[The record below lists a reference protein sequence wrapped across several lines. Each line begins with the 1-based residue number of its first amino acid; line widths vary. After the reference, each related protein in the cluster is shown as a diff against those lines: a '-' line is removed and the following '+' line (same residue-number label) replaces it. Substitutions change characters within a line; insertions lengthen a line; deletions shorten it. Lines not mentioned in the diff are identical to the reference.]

1 MNLSNTL
8 SRVTGIFVILSLTA
22 CGGGGG
28 GSPAPIEPAPDPD
41 ASVGGVWHGTSTNSL
56 QPGVI
61 QFDALILEDGQG
73 RLFDENFVTY
83 EIDVSSDGDEFSG
96 TVRIYPFAG
105 LQFPGGETVLDG
117 TITGTI
123 DERNTIRNG
132 TWTASGE
139 TGSFDMDYDAPAYEI
154 DVTLAG
160 VAGMWIFTAVLPP
173 PAMFSVEVTINAAGD
188 LIGFD
193 SNGCA
198 YSGTLTDPAF
208 QDDQFNGLLLDWEI
222 TDSGGCPP
230 LIVGNYSGQAGLIE
244 DATDP
249 DVLLIST
256 DDDATTIS
264 FLFVRQ

>member
-56 QPGVI
+56 QPGVVI
-61 QFDALILEDGQG
+61 QIDGLILEDGQG

-96 TVRIYPFAG
+96 TVRIYPFPG
-105 LQFPGGETVLDG
+105 FQLPGGETVLDG

-123 DERNTIRNG
+123 DERNAIRNG

-139 TGSFDMDYDAPAYEI
+139 TGSFDMDYDAPSYEI
-154 DVTLAG
+154 DVTLAQ
-160 VAGMWIFTAVLPP
+160 VAGVWTQLDVLGNPFLT
-173 PAMFSVEVTINAAGD
+173 MTIDAAGNFNGQD
-188 LIGFD
+188 V
-193 SNGCA
+193 NGCD
-198 YSGTLTDPAF
+198 YTGTLTDPAF
-208 QDDQFNGLLLDWEI
+208 QGDQFDGLLVDME
-222 TDSGGCPP
+222 TGGLNCPW
-230 LIVGNYSGQAGLIE
+230 VGNFSGQAGLIE

-249 DVLLIST
+249 DGLVISV
-256 DDDATTIS
+256 DDDALAIGFVL
-264 FLFVRQ
+264 FLQ

>member
-1 MNLSNTL
+1 MNLSNSQL
-8 SRVTGIFVILSLTA
+8 RVTGILVILSLTA

-96 TVRIYPFAG
+96 TIRVY
-105 LQFPGGETVLDG
+105 LLPGAPGATVLDG

-123 DERNTIRNG
+123 DERDTMAG
-132 TWTASGE
+132 AWTASGE
-139 TGSFDMDYDAPAYEI
+139 TGDFEMAYDAPGYEI

-160 VAGMWIFTAVLPP
+160 VADTWTFDLRPDIDFWVT
-173 PAMFSVEVTINAAGD
+173 VTIEADGN
-188 LIGFD
+188 LIGQD
-193 SNGCA
+193 AQGCA

-222 TDSGGCPP
+222 SDVGGCF
-230 LIVGNYSGQAGLIE
+230 IVGNYSGQAGLIE

-249 DVLLIST
+249 DVLLIAV
-256 DDDATTIS
+256 DDDAVAIS
-264 FLFVRQ
+264 FPFVRQ

>member
-1 MNLSNTL
+1 MNLSNTP
-8 SRVTGIFVILSLTA
+8 SRVTGILVILSLTA

-73 RLFDENFVTY
+73 RAGDENFVTY

-96 TVRIYPFAG
+96 TIRVYLLPSA
-105 LQFPGGETVLDG
+105 PGATVLEG

-123 DERNTIRNG
+123 DERDTMAG

-139 TGSFDMDYDAPAYEI
+139 TGDFEMAYDAPAYEI

-160 VAGMWIFTAVLPP
+160 VADTWTFDLRPDIDFWVT
-173 PAMFSVEVTINAAGD
+173 VTIDAAGN
-188 LIGFD
+188 LNGQD
-193 SNGCA
+193 SQGCV

-208 QDDQFNGLLLDWEI
+208 QGDQFDGLLLDLEI
-222 TDSGGCPP
+222 SDVGGCF
-230 LIVGNYSGQAGLIE
+230 IVGNYSGQAALLE

-249 DVLLIST
+249 DVLLIAV
-256 DDDATTIS
+256 DDDAVAIG
-264 FLFVRQ
+264 FGFIRQ

>member
-73 RLFDENFVTY
+73 HLFDENFVTY

-96 TVRIYPFAG
+96 TIRVYLLPNA
-105 LQFPGGETVLDG
+105 PGARVLDG

-160 VAGMWIFTAVLPP
+160 VADTWTFDLRPDIDFWVT
-173 PAMFSVEVTINAAGD
+173 VTIDAAGN
-188 LIGFD
+188 LNGQD
-193 SNGCA
+193 SQGCV

-208 QDDQFNGLLLDWEI
+208 QGDQFDGLLLDWEI
-222 TDSGGCPP
+222 SDVGGCSPF
-230 LIVGNYSGQAGLIE
+230 IVGNYSGQAGLVEGE

-256 DDDATTIS
+256 DDDATIIG
-264 FLFVRQ
+264 FVFIRQ

>member
-1 MNLSNTL
+1 MNLSNSQL
-8 SRVTGIFVILSLTA
+8 RVTGILVILSLTA

-96 TVRIYPFAG
+96 TIRVY
-105 LQFPGGETVLDG
+105 LLPGAPGATVLDG
-117 TITGTI
+117 TISGTI
-123 DERNTIRNG
+123 DERDMIDG

-139 TGSFDMDYDAPAYEI
+139 TGDFSMAYDAPGYEI
-154 DVTLAG
+154 DLTLAG
-160 VAGMWIFTAVLPP
+160 VVGMWTFTPILTPP
-173 PAMFSVEVTINAAGD
+173 FMFSVTVTIDATGD
-188 LIGFD
+188 LNGQD
-193 SNGCA
+193 SNGCV

-208 QDDQFNGLLLDWEI
+208 QGDQFNGLLLDWEI
-222 TDSGGCPP
+222 SDVGGC

-249 DVLLIST
+249 DVLLIAV
-256 DDDATTIS
+256 DDDALAIGFS
-264 FLFVRQ
+264 FVRQ

>member
-56 QPGVI
+56 QPGVVI
-61 QFDALILEDGQG
+61 QIDGLILEDGQG
-73 RLFDENFVTY
+73 RLFDENFVTD

-96 TVRIYPFAG
+96 TVRIYPLPL
-105 LQFPGGETVLDG
+105 LQFPGGET
-117 TITGTI
+117 
-123 DERNTIRNG
+123 
-132 TWTASGE
+132 SGE
-139 TGSFDMDYDAPAYEI
+139 TGSFEMAYDAPAYEI

-160 VAGMWIFTAVLPP
+160 VAGTWTFDLRPDIDFWVT
-173 PAMFSVEVTINAAGD
+173 VTIEADGNLFGQDAQ
-188 LIGFD
+188 
-193 SNGCA
+193 GCV
-198 YSGTLTDPAF
+198 YSCTLTDPAF

-222 TDSGGCPP
+222 TDSGVSCF
-230 LIVGNYSGQAGLIE
+230 IVGNYSGQAVLIE

-249 DVLLIST
+249 DVLVIGV
-256 DDDATTIS
+256 DDDTTAIG
-264 FLFVRQ
+264 FGFIRQ

>member
-1 MNLSNTL
+1 MKHVAYFILIVTL
-8 SRVTGIFVILSLTA
+8 AA

-28 GSPAPIEPAPDPD
+28 EAPAPILPAPDPD

-73 RLFDENFVTY
+73 RAGDENLVTY

-96 TVRIYPFAG
+96 TVRVYA
-105 LQFPGGETVLDG
+105 FPGGVPFPGGATVLDG
-117 TITGTI
+117 TISGTI
-123 DERNTIRNG
+123 DERDMMVG

-139 TGSFDMDYDAPAYEI
+139 TGDFEMAYDAPGYEI

-160 VAGMWIFTAVLPP
+160 VADTWTFDLRPDIDFWVT
-173 PAMFSVEVTINAAGD
+173 VTIDAAGN
-188 LIGFD
+188 LNGQD
-193 SNGCA
+193 SQGCV

-208 QDDQFNGLLLDWEI
+208 QGDQFNGLLLDWEI
-222 TDSGGCPP
+222 SDVGGCF
-230 LIVGNYSGQAGLIE
+230 IVGNYSGQAALIE

-256 DDDATTIS
+256 DDDAIVIA
-264 FLFVRQ
+264 FPFVRQ